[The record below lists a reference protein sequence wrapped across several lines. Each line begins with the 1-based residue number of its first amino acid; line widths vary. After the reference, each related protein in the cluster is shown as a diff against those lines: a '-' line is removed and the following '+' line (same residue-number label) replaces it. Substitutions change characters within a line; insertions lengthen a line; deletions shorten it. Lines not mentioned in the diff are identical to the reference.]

1 VNTPNPIES
10 TRRFW
15 FGFLCVAGRSE
26 GGRGESGWNFSQLP
40 LSSDSASKLPPAGRW
55 SGDRHCSESSVSYDR
70 VNLAIKPAS
79 GGSGSGT
86 RQYKDKA
93 GHVLEYHPGGRD
105 SRWACDGKLL
115 SGGCKSGITGFGQTA
130 GVAVYS
136 CKRGRCDLDYC
147 VPCVNHYADASGMI
161 RCVLFLSVS
170 LCLSRACLGK
180 IFVFIYKWLKK
191 TCQTPFCIVCVPS
204 FVCKH

>member
-1 VNTPNPIES
+1 MNTPNSIES

-161 RCVLFLSVS
+161 RCVPNAI
-170 LCLSRACLGK
+170 LCC
-180 IFVFIYKWLKK
+180 
-191 TCQTPFCIVCVPS
+191 CVPS
-204 FVCKH
+204 FVCKHWSLA